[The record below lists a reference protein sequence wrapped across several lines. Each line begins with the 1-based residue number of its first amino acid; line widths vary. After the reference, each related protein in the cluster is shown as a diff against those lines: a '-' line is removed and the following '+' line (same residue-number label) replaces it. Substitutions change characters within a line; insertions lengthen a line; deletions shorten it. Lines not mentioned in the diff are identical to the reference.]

1 MYLGLL
7 YLSMRVLLFAKPR
20 TVREDRTQRLLLIFV
35 LSFGISSWVVDWAYR
50 ATFFFTAATVAA
62 YHRLL
67 LKDVMAPLG
76 QSTRSSPLQLE
87 PEDSDDSDVVI
98 ENEVQP
104 RNPGISWSKIGLLD
118 ILIMLGLLKVG
129 LYCWHQ
135 MILAEF

>member
-1 MYLGLL
+1 M
-7 YLSMRVLLFAKPR
+7 
-20 TVREDRTQRLLLIFV
+20 
-35 LSFGISSWVVDWAYR
+35 VDWAYR

-118 ILIMLGLLKVG
+118 ILIMLGLLKFG

-135 MILAEF
+135 IFSLNFSLLCLSFQYDCYR